1 MFLGSNAI
9 EQGAAGKERRLGGWF
24 RRRLNLST
32 EQVISAM
39 FSTVDWLG
47 DAALAWQTSQNRQG
61 SYNPSADQTVG
72 CLDELIATARVTHDH
87 ATSSTAALEWTDS
100 AVALRDAASFGMTC
114 PQTATRAKWPRH
126 SRPRSTNARVSGR
139 YRRRP
144 GCRGCSGV
152 ARSLGSSP
160 TASRRTC

>member
-47 DAALAWQTSQNRQG
+47 DAALAWQTSQNRHWRLVRNG
-61 SYNPSADQTVG
+61 
-72 CLDELIATARVTHDH
+72 RVI
-87 ATSSTAALEWTDS
+87 
-100 AVALRDAASFGMTC
+100 RG
-114 PQTATRAKWPRH
+114 RAPRVL
-126 SRPRSTNARVSGR
+126 A
-139 YRRRP
+139 
-144 GCRGCSGV
+144 
-152 ARSLGSSP
+152 
-160 TASRRTC
+160 